1 MVKRV
6 LGALLCAL
14 LIGASTFDAFAEV
27 MQRNFPFTLKIE
39 TSYFSIDA
47 LDDFSDGSHPAR
59 SIDWSSREKITGN
72 FTLGAKVR
80 RVKFTPPPLAFF
92 EQAAHPRIAS
102 QDIFRFQEVYR
113 I

>member
-1 MVKRV
+1 MAKRV

-27 MQRNFPFTLKIE
+27 TQKNFSFTLKIE
-39 TSYFSIDA
+39 TSYFSIDS
-47 LDDFSDGSHPAR
+47 LDDFSDGGHPGR
-59 SIDWSSREKITGN
+59 TIDWSSREKVTSN

-80 RVKFTPPPLAFF
+80 RVKFAPPPLVFF
-92 EQAAHPRIAS
+92 EQAANPRLTS